1 MLQLTDRNQ
10 ILIRTLSFVD
20 TLRVFNRNSV
30 KCWEI
35 KQAPPETSTTTERHP
50 TMIYA
55 GESHNK
61 LDRNHLK
68 LQEKEHVNSH
78 YSSTMGSLQ
87 AVCVNNIKVIKS
99 ITWLAK
105 YLGYMYKGI

>member
-1 MLQLTDRNQ
+1 
-10 ILIRTLSFVD
+10 
-20 TLRVFNRNSV
+20 
-30 KCWEI
+30 
-35 KQAPPETSTTTERHP
+35 
-50 TMIYA
+50 MIFG

-61 LDRNHLK
+61 LNRNHLK
-68 LQEKEHVNSH
+68 LHERKHAISQ

-105 YLGYMYKGI
+105 YVGYMYKGI